1 MSSSSSSSSS
11 SLLKKY
17 KKLKYLGKG
26 SYGAALL
33 VELRSNAV
41 KYVMKEIVIGHLSSE
56 AQKSAV
62 IIILSFLFMIHS
74 PLLFS
79 FLSSFLSSWNCT
91 FLCLFSP
98 MMLSVLLP
106 HFSDDI
112 VSFFYTLLLF
122 FF

>member
-1 MSSSSSSSSS
+1 MSSSSSS

-74 PLLFS
+74 PLPFS
-79 FLSSFLSSWNCT
+79 FLFFFSFLMELYISLFVLSYDAFCSSPT
-91 FLCLFSP
+91 FF
-98 MMLSVLLP
+98 
-106 HFSDDI
+106 
-112 VSFFYTLLLF
+112 
-122 FF
+122 